1 MAEISAA
8 EYLQSCKRRFGTAN
22 PERMQVA
29 VWEWMVRIGHN
40 PYVARESLGL
50 ESNDETPGN
59 PDWCFDRFGAAR
71 VEMPDGRVITI
82 GGEHEDFYDPDFCIY
97 NDVIV
102 QKGDDIEI
110 YGYPRSTFP
119 PTDCHTATLAEAD
132 IYIIG
137 CLGYQEERG
146 ASTTPVFRL
155 DTSDYHIEPVATTGN
170 SPGWIHKHDA
180 RYLAEIRAIEITG
193 GERIVRDGES
203 ERFRDNFDTYHL
215 KIEDGTWHRITDHSG
230 WRQFSLQYAEDE
242 TTLGDLSWYTG
253 EVLRKLGYPCELYDE
268 DEDEDQEELSEPS
281 HVLIVNAVP
290 VLCADRDGEI
300 RVTIQGELEQAQVD
314 DLLAKLKDLARGTHR
329 VVTKVV
335 EL

>member
-1 MAEISAA
+1 
-8 EYLQSCKRRFGTAN
+8 
-22 PERMQVA
+22 MQVP
-29 VWEWMVRIGHN
+29 VWEWMIRKGHN

-59 PDWCFDRFGAAR
+59 PDWCFHRMGAAR
-71 VEMPDGRVITI
+71 VEMPDGRVMTI
-82 GGEHEDFYDPDFCIY
+82 GGEHEDYYDPDFCIY

-102 QKGDDIEI
+102 QKGDDIQI

-119 PTDCHTATLAEAD
+119 PTDFHTATLVEGD

-137 CLGYQEERG
+137 GLGYKEERG
-146 ASTTPVFRL
+146 GSTTPVFRL
-155 DTSDYHIEPVATTGN
+155 DTNDYHIECVVTTGD
-170 SPGWIHKHDA
+170 SPGWIHEHHA
-180 RYLAEIRAIEITG
+180 QYLADIGVIEVTG
-193 GERIVRDGES
+193 GELILRDGDS

-215 KIEDGTWHRITDHSG
+215 KIEEGTWHRITDHSA
-230 WRQFSLQYAEDE
+230 WRQFSLEYADDE
-242 TTLGDLSWYTG
+242 RAWDDMGWYTG

-281 HVLIVNAVP
+281 HVLIVDSVR

-300 RVTIQGELEQAQVD
+300 RITIQGQLEQAQVD
-314 DLLAKLKDLARGTHR
+314 DLLAKLTDLARSTHR
-329 VVTKVV
+329 VVTKVT